1 LVFGKGM
8 TVDISGAGWRVFSGS
23 CLDRLRELP
32 DESVDAVVTDP
43 PYGLSNTDPG
53 HVSDALVRWVS
64 GERDFIPDGKGFM
77 GKAWDAFVPPPA
89 VWDECLRVL
98 KPGGHV
104 LAFAGSRTFDLMALS
119 IRLAGFEI
127 RDSVAW
133 LYGSGFPKSLDVSKA
148 IDKGQ
153 GENRDRQLQFTA
165 WMRSTG
171 ITIEQINDSTGT
183 SMASHYLTDKS
194 QPAIATADLFDKL
207 RHLLPEVPEE
217 IERLVAE
224 RTGIEWKDYKNRE
237 VVGSKVSGIANKEE
251 GARHTIGASQ
261 SVEVDITAPATVEAK
276 KWQGWG
282 TALKPAFEPVVVARK
297 PLIGT
302 VAENVLLHGTGG
314 LNIDGTRLRRADG
327 DISSAGNRTAT
338 FGTQETAS
346 GGDGS
351 GGWAQNDAGRWPSNV
366 MLDEFTAG
374 LVDEQSGVTRSPS
387 SGIRSGNRLSEY
399 GFGGGDE
406 RPEYGD
412 AGGASRFFYVAKASK
427 RDRNEGLDELEA
439 KQGGQTYGLT
449 NGTNNPQQTPHKHEP
464 KQNFHPTVKP
474 TDLMR
479 QLVRLV
485 TPPGGVVLDPFTG
498 SGSTGK
504 AAILE
509 GFEFIGVELT
519 DEYLPIIEGRLS
531 HAVAQRTQA
540 ESDAVTAEAETL
552 F

>member
-1 LVFGKGM
+1 
-8 TVDISGAGWRVFSGS
+8 
-23 CLDRLRELP
+23 
-32 DESVDAVVTDP
+32 
-43 PYGLSNTDPG
+43 
-53 HVSDALVRWVS
+53 
-64 GERDFIPDGKGFM
+64 
-77 GKAWDAFVPPPA
+77 
-89 VWDECLRVL
+89 VL

-171 ITIEQINDSTGT
+171 LTSAKARDVLFEANLITEKSNQ
-183 SMASHYLTDKS
+183 ASHYFAETMGS
-194 QPAIATADLFDKL
+194 QPAIATADMFDAL
-207 RHLLPEVPEE
+207 RPYLPEVPEE

-237 VVGSKVSGIANKEE
+237 VIGSQTQGKLAVAPGQDNDRSAIDL
-251 GARHTIGASQ
+251 
-261 SVEVDITAPATVEAK
+261 DITAPATAEAQ

-302 VAENVLLHGTGG
+302 VAENVLAYGTGG
-314 LNIDGTRLRRADG
+314 LNIDGTRIGTEDNLNGGAY
-327 DISSAGNRTAT
+327 AQKGNRLVSQSLTT
-338 FGTQETAS
+338 
-346 GGDGS
+346 GS
-351 GGWAQNDAGRWPSNV
+351 GMNMPGATVGKPFKQPQGRWPSNV

-374 LVDEQSGVTRSPS
+374 LVDEQSGVSKSPAGVQKYVRAETS
-387 SGIRSGNRLSEY
+387 SWQDSKGMHTAGREWEGVN
-399 GFGGGDE
+399 
-406 RPEYGD
+406 YGD
-412 AGGASRFFYVAKASK
+412 TGGASRFFYIAKASK
-427 RDRNEGLDELEA
+427 RDRNEGLDELPEVRHSDRE
-439 KQGGQTYGLT
+439 KDDGIGGD
-449 NGTNNPQQTPHKHEP
+449 NPRKRSNDAR
-464 KQNFHPTVKP
+464 QNFHPTVKP

-509 GFEFIGVELT
+509 GFDFIGVELI

-531 HAVAQRTQA
+531 HAVTQRAQA
-540 ESDAVTAEAETL
+540 EADAVAAEAETL

>member
-1 LVFGKGM
+1 
-8 TVDISGAGWRVFSGS
+8 
-23 CLDRLRELP
+23 
-32 DESVDAVVTDP
+32 
-43 PYGLSNTDPG
+43 
-53 HVSDALVRWVS
+53 VSDALVRWVS

-148 IDKGQ
+148 IDKAAGS
-153 GENRDRQLQFTA
+153 E
-165 WMRSTG
+165 
-171 ITIEQINDSTGT
+171 
-183 SMASHYLTDKS
+183 
-194 QPAIATADLFDKL
+194 
-207 RHLLPEVPEE
+207 
-217 IERLVAE
+217 
-224 RTGIEWKDYKNRE
+224 RE
-237 VVGSKVSGIANKEE
+237 VVGVERTPFKTDNARNNGNAFMSAVSGDT
-251 GARHTIGASQ
+251 RPLD
-261 SVEVDITAPATVEAK
+261 VDGYELRVTTAPATPEAQ

-297 PLIGT
+297 PLGGRT

-314 LNIDGTRLRRADG
+314 LNIDGTRIGTEDNLNGGAY
-327 DISSAGNRTAT
+327 AQKGNRLVSQSLTT
-338 FGTQETAS
+338 
-346 GGDGS
+346 GS
-351 GGWAQNDAGRWPSNV
+351 GMNMPGATVGKPFKQPQGRWPSNV
-366 MLDEFTAG
+366 MLDEFTAR
-374 LVDEQSGVTRSPS
+374 LVDEQSGVSKSTGGRIGKKDTSNIDF
-387 SGIRSGNRLSEY
+387 GLSGNYRKGDP
-399 GFGGGDE
+399 GFGDV
-406 RPEYGD
+406 
-412 AGGASRFFYVAKASK
+412 GGASRYFFVSNERETDERVGTVETGNSRDGFVACESGECSLSDGVGQGAGVISGARFFYEPKASK
-427 RDRNEGLDELEA
+427 RDRNEGLDELPVQNRY
-439 KQGGQTYGLT
+439 KKGGVG
-449 NGTNNPQQTPHKHEP
+449 GTGGKRDIEKAESATPV
-464 KQNFHPTVKP
+464 QNFHPTVKP

-531 HAVAQRTQA
+531 HAVTQRTQA
-540 ESDAVTAEAETL
+540 EADAVTAEAETL

>member
-1 LVFGKGM
+1 MSVDLQGEGWKVF
-8 TVDISGAGWRVFSGS
+8 AGS

-43 PYGLSNTDPG
+43 PYGLSNTDPA

-64 GERDFIPDGKGFM
+64 GERDFIPEGKGFM

-148 IDKGQ
+148 IDKAAG
-153 GENRDRQLQFTA
+153 
-165 WMRSTG
+165 
-171 ITIEQINDSTGT
+171 
-183 SMASHYLTDKS
+183 
-194 QPAIATADLFDKL
+194 
-207 RHLLPEVPEE
+207 
-217 IERLVAE
+217 AE
-224 RTGIEWKDYKNRE
+224 RE
-237 VVGSKVSGIANKEE
+237 VIGSKIASPKGISGAESRSDSAAGAYGGEAKE
-251 GARHTIGASQ
+251 I
-261 SVEVDITAPATVEAK
+261 DITAPATAEAQ

-302 VAENVLLHGTGG
+302 VAENVLAYGTGG
-314 LNIDGTRLRRADG
+314 LNIDGTRIAGEVPSVPQPNTKGGIFSG
-327 DISSAGNRTAT
+327 DKGRSGIMSSAPV
-338 FGTQETAS
+338 
-346 GGDGS
+346 
-351 GGWAQNDAGRWPSNV
+351 GRWPSNV

-374 LVDEQSGVTRSPS
+374 LVDEQSGLSVSKAQMMNSTAHVEGWNLHHREPS
-387 SGIRSGNRLSEY
+387 VRKHDDS
-399 GFGGGDE
+399 
-406 RPEYGD
+406 
-412 AGGASRFFYVAKASK
+412 GGASRFFYVAKASK
-427 RDRNEGLDELEA
+427 RDRNEGLDELPEVRASAMGYDKGLGEA
-439 KQGGQTYGLT
+439 GEGMFKDR
-449 NGTNNPQQTPHKHEP
+449 NPQ

-531 HAVAQRTQA
+531 HAVTQRAQA

>member
-1 LVFGKGM
+1 MDL
-8 TVDISGAGWRVFSGS
+8 AGEGWKVLAGS

-32 DESVDAVVTDP
+32 DESIDAVVTDP
-43 PYGLSNTDPG
+43 PYGLSNTDPA
-53 HVSDALVRWVS
+53 HISQALVQWVS
-64 GERDFIPDGKGFM
+64 GERGFIPEGKGFM

-148 IDKGQ
+148 IDKAAGVEFKAKPAS
-153 GENRDRQLQFTA
+153 GVGFMNSSDDGYNTTLNQL
-165 WMRSTG
+165 
-171 ITIEQINDSTGT
+171 EQIGEST
-183 SMASHYLTDKS
+183 
-194 QPAIATADLFDKL
+194 
-207 RHLLPEVPEE
+207 PE
-217 IERLVAE
+217 A
-224 RTGIEWKDYKNRE
+224 
-237 VVGSKVSGIANKEE
+237 
-251 GARHTIGASQ
+251 Q
-261 SVEVDITAPATVEAK
+261 

-302 VAENVLLHGTGG
+302 VAENVLAHGTGG
-314 LNIDGTRLRRADG
+314 LNIDGTR
-327 DISSAGNRTAT
+327 I
-338 FGTQETAS
+338 GTQ
-346 GGDGS
+346 GGCAGA
-351 GGWAQNDAGRWPSNV
+351 GAGAGARVFGNGLNGTFAKPIEGLGRWPSNV

-374 LVDEQSGVTRSPS
+374 LVDEQSGVSKSTGGRIGKKDTSNIDF
-387 SGIRSGNRLSEY
+387 GLSGNYRKGDP
-399 GFGGGDE
+399 GFGDV
-406 RPEYGD
+406 
-412 AGGASRFFYVAKASK
+412 GGASRYFFISNEREPNERVGTVETGNSGDGFVTQESGEHSLSDGVDQSAGVISSARFFYEPKASK
-427 RDRNEGLDELEA
+427 RDRNEGLDELPERDA
-439 KQGGQTYGLT
+439 TEMTGRKEGSAGLVMKHAD
-449 NGTNNPQQTPHKHEP
+449 GTDKANAYAGTSGSPR
-464 KQNFHPTVKP
+464 QNFHPTVKP

-485 TPPGGVVLDPFTG
+485 TPPGGIVLDPFTG

-509 GFEFIGVELT
+509 GFEFVGVELT
-519 DEYLPIIEGRLS
+519 EDYLPIIEGRLS
-531 HAVAQRTQA
+531 HAVKMRADAIA
-540 ESDAVTAEAETL
+540 EEETKRAETL